1 MDTTHDLVRVL
12 CCGALQSDGLSSAHC
27 PTSPPLAC
35 CQQHPPLR
43 HLISFSSLAI
53 QTGTLRMHVCVCYSL
68 QPIVNKNKSM
78 IYFWIRRY
86 YLHSIRLL
94 RVLSHLKRKLKEANE
109 IKIVVLKV
117 NKHNGQSPPPA
128 PTAVAVENSSLRKPY
143 NGQKSASRSNCE

>member
-1 MDTTHDLVRVL
+1 MNTTHDLVREL
-12 CCGALQSDGLSSAHC
+12 CCRALQSDGISSALVVTSTQPAPSPSHLP
-27 PTSPPLAC
+27 PTSA
-35 CQQHPPLR
+35 LR
-43 HLISFSSLAI
+43 HLTSFSSLAM
-53 QTGTLRMHVCVCYSL
+53 QTYALRMHVCYSL

-117 NKHNGQSPPPA
+117 NKHNAKSPLPQ
-128 PTAVAVENSSLRKPY
+128 LLL
-143 NGQKSASRSNCE
+143 